1 MATHGEKA
9 NSGHSSGH
17 FWNYVNV
24 LCKKG
29 LQGKKENPCD
39 KGMFMQV
46 SEVMSSKWSLPM
58 ESGCS
63 LQAKLKLNTMPSPA
77 HTVLQPTI
85 PREVVLR
92 KAAKVF

>member
-1 MATHGEKA
+1 MVTHGEKA

-17 FWNYVNV
+17 FWNYLNV

-29 LQGKKENPCD
+29 LQGKKEHPCD
-39 KGMFMQV
+39 KGTFMQV
-46 SEVMSSKWSLPM
+46 SEVKSSKWSLPT

-63 LQAKLKLNTMPSPA
+63 LRAKLKLNAMSPA
-77 HTVLQPTI
+77 YTALQPTI
-85 PREVVLR
+85 PREAVLR

>member
-1 MATHGEKA
+1 MVTHGEKA

-29 LQGKKENPCD
+29 LRGKKENPCN

-46 SEVMSSKWSLPM
+46 SEVKSSKWSLPM

-77 HTVLQPTI
+77 YTVLQPTI
-85 PREVVLR
+85 PRKVVLR